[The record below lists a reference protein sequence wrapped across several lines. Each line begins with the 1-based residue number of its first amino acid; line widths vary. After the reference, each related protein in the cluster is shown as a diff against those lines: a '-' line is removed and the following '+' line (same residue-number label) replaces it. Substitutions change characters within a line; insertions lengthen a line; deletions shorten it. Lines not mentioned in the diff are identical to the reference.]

1 MIRLRAITVM
11 GINVF
16 VRSHLCEITGFGTI
30 LQSLWE
36 FSSFYFLLEHARSDT
51 IRFSGRTAALCAWIN
66 DWELL
71 AFSSVLQSH
80 HSPSPGSQGYALL
93 GSSCTQLPWAQH
105 PAAPAAAGR
114 AFPVPKWCV
123 LHVVLCCA
131 ALGRGLPCGHAS
143 SLQCAFNK
151 CTCREVG
158 AEGTFLLGTFSS
170 CCVSMDMSWNCYKT
184 LKLRF
189 CTCKRSITAVQRTS
203 VGLELDS

>member
-1 MIRLRAITVM
+1 MTE
-11 GINVF
+11 
-16 VRSHLCEITGFGTI
+16 S
-30 LQSLWE
+30 
-36 FSSFYFLLEHARSDT
+36 FSP
-51 IRFSGRTAALCAWIN
+51 
-66 DWELL
+66 
-71 AFSSVLQSH
+71 SVLFFGATTRLHQD
-80 HSPSPGSQGYALL
+80 PRVMLCWAQAARR
-93 GSSCTQLPWAQH
+93 LPWAQH
-105 PAAPAAAGR
+105 PVAPAAAGR

-123 LHVVLCCA
+123 LRVVLCCA
-131 ALGRGLPCGHAS
+131 ALGHGLPCGHAS

-170 CCVSMDMSWNCYKT
+170 CCVSMDVSWNCYKT